1 MHRLSTHRNP
11 SESCQ
16 AGKFYKNVR
25 NLKTVSDSEIIED
38 GRKLVFSPA
47 ADFLNGL
54 G

>member
-1 MHRLSTHRNP
+1 MHGLSTHRNP

-25 NLKTVSDSEIIED
+25 KLKTVSDSERIED
-38 GRKLVFSPA
+38 GGKLVVSPA
-47 ADFLNGL
+47 ADLLNGL